1 MQMLDSGNAPS
12 GASAE
17 TTAGTSN
24 DAPTALEVAA
34 REQLRAA
41 VLAENRMSW
50 IAAAVPFGLWL
61 VVLRSPL
68 LPAFGLLIVLFSI
81 VRARAI
87 PEIDRGNVE
96 RAVLYFLVGK
106 WAISIALVFLLPIA
120 LPIVIVNLIMPI
132 ALASMHLSTRRF
144 VPLVAASVVVA
155 FVVAMLG
162 YLQNI
167 LALEQETEAWVWQW
181 LCVIV
186 LTVHFLPMS
195 LILWRGNQQQRA
207 TYDEALEANQRLVES
222 EEDLRRSRRRLVGAA
237 DAERS
242 RIERDL
248 HDGAQQRLVSV
259 LVQLRL
265 RSRLARRGTDVDL
278 DDLDELLDE
287 LEAAIAELR
296 DLAHGIYPP
305 VLAMRGLPAALS
317 AAVRR
322 APIPVE
328 IDAADVDRFD
338 QAVEA
343 AAYFCCLEA
352 IQNACKHGAP
362 DTTVTVSLR
371 QVDDL
376 VACSVADDG
385 PGFDVARVATPGRGI
400 ENMTDRIGAAGGV
413 LTIDSAVGVG
423 TTVAFELPTAAA
435 ADLEDRR
442 S

>member
-1 MQMLDSGNAPS
+1 
-12 GASAE
+12 
-17 TTAGTSN
+17 
-24 DAPTALEVAA
+24 
-34 REQLRAA
+34 
-41 VLAENRMSW
+41 
-50 IAAAVPFGLWL
+50 
-61 VVLRSPL
+61 
-68 LPAFGLLIVLFSI
+68 
-81 VRARAI
+81 
-87 PEIDRGNVE
+87 
-96 RAVLYFLVGK
+96 
-106 WAISIALVFLLPIA
+106 
-120 LPIVIVNLIMPI
+120 
-132 ALASMHLSTRRF
+132 
-144 VPLVAASVVVA
+144 
-155 FVVAMLG
+155 
-162 YLQNI
+162 
-167 LALEQETEAWVWQW
+167 
-181 LCVIV
+181 
-186 LTVHFLPMS
+186 
-195 LILWRGNQQQRA
+195 
-207 TYDEALEANQRLVES
+207 
-222 EEDLRRSRRRLVGAA
+222 
-237 DAERS
+237 
-242 RIERDL
+242 
-248 HDGAQQRLVSV
+248 
-259 LVQLRL
+259 
-265 RSRLARRGTDVDL
+265 
-278 DDLDELLDE
+278 
-287 LEAAIAELR
+287 
-296 DLAHGIYPP
+296 
-305 VLAMRGLPAALS
+305 MRGLPAALS

>member
-1 MQMLDSGNAPS
+1 MQMRDSGVAPPDVP
-12 GASAE
+12 AE
-17 TTAGTSN
+17 TTARASN
-24 DAPTALEVAA
+24 STPTALDVAA

-41 VLAENRMSW
+41 ILAENRMSW

-61 VVLRSPL
+61 FVLRSPL
-68 LPAFGLLIVLFSI
+68 LLAFGLLIVLFSV
-81 VRARAI
+81 VRARAL
-87 PEIDRGNVE
+87 PEIDRGNIE

-132 ALASMHLSTRRF
+132 ALASMHLAARRF
-144 VPLVAASVVVA
+144 VPLMIASVVVA

-162 YLQNI
+162 YLQNV
-167 LALEQETEAWVWQW
+167 LALEEETEPWVWQW

-186 LTVHFLPMS
+186 LTVHFVPMS

-207 TYDEALEANQRLVES
+207 TYGEALDVNRRLIAS
-222 EEDLRRSRRRLVGAA
+222 GEDLRRSRRRLVGAA

-248 HDGAQQRLVSV
+248 HDGAQQRLSSV

-265 RSRLARRGTDVDL
+265 RSRLARRGTEI
-278 DDLDELLDE
+278 DLDEFDGLLDE

-305 VLAMRGLPAALS
+305 VLAMRGLPAALA

-322 APIPVE
+322 APVPVE
-328 IDAADVDRFD
+328 IDAVEIDRFD
-338 QAVEA
+338 QTIEA

-352 IQNACKHGAP
+352 IQNACKHSEP

-371 QVDDL
+371 RVDDL
-376 VACSVADDG
+376 LTCSVADDG
-385 PGFDVARVATPGRGI
+385 PGFDVGHAATLGRGI

-423 TTVAFELPTAAA
+423 TTVEFELPTAAVI
-435 ADLEDRR
+435 DPEEHRT
-442 S
+442 